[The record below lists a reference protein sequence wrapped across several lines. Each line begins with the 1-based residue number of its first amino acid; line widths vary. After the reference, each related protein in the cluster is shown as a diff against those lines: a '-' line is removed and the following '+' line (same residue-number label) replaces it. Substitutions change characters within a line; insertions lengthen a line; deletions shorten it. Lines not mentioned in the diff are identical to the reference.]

1 MVASMSDMAN
11 SRYMATPG
19 SSHYQVQEL
28 ANMGVLKMRR
38 LLLVQSSDR
47 GSRVRALFEYFS
59 SSSLFRLQ
67 YWVYFVIESCNDNVF
82 LLACVPNLKSHG
94 DCAEL
99 EKRITLF
106 IHVLGWIWPI
116 STLWEIGERG
126 AGV

>member
-28 ANMGVLKMRR
+28 ANKGFEDAATGLGTIFR
-38 LLLVQSSDR
+38 
-47 GSRVRALFEYFS
+47 SRIS
-59 SSSLFRLQ
+59 SSRSVR
-67 YWVYFVIESCNDNVF
+67 IF
-82 LLACVPNLKSHG
+82 LLFQPFSATVLGLLCNRVGQRQRLSSRLKSHG